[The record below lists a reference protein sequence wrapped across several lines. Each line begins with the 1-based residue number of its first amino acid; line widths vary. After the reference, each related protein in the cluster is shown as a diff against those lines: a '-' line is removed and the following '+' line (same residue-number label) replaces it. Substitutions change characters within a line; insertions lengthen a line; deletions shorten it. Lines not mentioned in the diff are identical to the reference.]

1 MAIFSIFGSDLAI
14 DLGSA
19 NTLVYKKKK
28 GVILDEASQV
38 AINIKTGEVI
48 AVGNKARDMIGKS
61 PENIAI
67 INPLENGS
75 ISDFDFTKILIK
87 HCIEDANKGL
97 NLIQPKVLITASS
110 GVNDIELKAL
120 EDACIHSG
128 ARDVY
133 IVESSIASALG
144 AGFDIDKSEG
154 RLIVDF
160 GAGNV
165 DVALVSL
172 NGIVISNNIKIG
184 GNLLD
189 KRIQDF
195 IYDKYSIIL
204 GLNTV
209 SFLKESIGSID
220 ESKQNR
226 FEEVSG
232 RDAITGMP
240 VTIEIFSTD
249 IRDAII
255 KDIDQIIDQI
265 KYVIEKT
272 PPELSKDILTN
283 GIYLTGGSSLLD
295 GFAELLEQR
304 IGIKVVHSEEP
315 LDDCINGA
323 GIVIDNFDKYKKIG
337 N

>member
-38 AINIKTGEVI
+38 AINIKNGEVI

-75 ISDFDFTKILIK
+75 ISDFDFTKILLK
-87 HCIEDANKGL
+87 YCIDDANKGL

-133 IVESSIASALG
+133 IIESSIASALG
-144 AGFDIDKSEG
+144 AGFEVDKSEG

-165 DVALVSL
+165 DVALISL
-172 NGIVISNNIKIG
+172 NGIVISKNIKIG

-195 IYDKYSIIL
+195 IYDKYSVVL
-204 GLNTV
+204 GINTV
-209 SFLKESIGSID
+209 TYLKESIGSID
-220 ESKQNR
+220 QNKQNK

-255 KDIDQIIDQI
+255 KDIEQIIDKI

-295 GFAELLEQR
+295 GFAELVEQR
-304 IGIKVVHSEEP
+304 IGIKVVKAELP
-315 LDDCINGA
+315 LDDSINGA
-323 GIVIDNFDKYKKIG
+323 GIILDNLEKYKKIG